1 MNYYYPY
8 YSLAPTKPS
17 LFGGLIKGFN
27 LNSILNGTQKALN
40 LANQAIPLIKQA
52 SPMINNAKTMFRVL
66 NEFRKTDNKP
76 IIIPKVSNNNANT
89 NEVSD
94 NKVSNENKV
103 IETSGPT
110 FFNVEQ
116 NQNKF

>member
-8 YSLAPTKPS
+8 YSLAPSKPS

-40 LANQAIPLIKQA
+40 IANQAIPLIKQA
-52 SPMINNAKTMFRVL
+52 SPMINNAKTMLRVL
-66 NEFRKTDNKP
+66 TEFRKTDSKP
-76 IIIPKVSNNNANT
+76 ITTPKVSNNNII

-94 NKVSNENKV
+94 NEELKENQV
-103 IETSGPT
+103 IQTGGPT
-110 FFNVEQ
+110 FFNV
-116 NQNKF
+116 

>member
-27 LNSILNGTQKALN
+27 FNSILNGTQKALN

-66 NEFRKTDNKP
+66 NEFRKTDGKP
-76 IIIPKVSNNNANT
+76 VNIPKVSNNNT
-89 NEVSD
+89 IINEVNDS
-94 NKVSNENKV
+94 KVLEENKT
-103 IETSGPT
+103 IETGGPT
-110 FFNVEQ
+110 FFNV
-116 NQNKF
+116 